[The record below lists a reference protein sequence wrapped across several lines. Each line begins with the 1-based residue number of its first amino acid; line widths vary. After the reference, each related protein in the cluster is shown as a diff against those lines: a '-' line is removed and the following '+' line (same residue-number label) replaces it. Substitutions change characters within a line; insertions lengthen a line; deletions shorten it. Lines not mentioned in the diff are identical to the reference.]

1 MLVPEERIRPIM
13 NTNTLV
19 SPVEKLLLVD
29 EIVRNQAE
37 PFQSQSLPGHL
48 LHIVTAGAVDQWA
61 EGRPEL
67 LREGTVVWYHEN
79 EPVRGTILRAP
90 WRFITINFIA
100 PTLSP
105 PPDERRV
112 IRVDATTISL
122 GRQLLK
128 FWRNGRQTLASRQLN
143 CHLTLLKLLVKLM
156 PSTEHVLP
164 SDTGANSWW
173 RIEKQLRLQ
182 LDLPHTLE
190 SIRKL
195 SGLSLRTVI
204 RVCQAATGMP
214 PMKRLKELRLG
225 YARGLVQHT
234 DLPMTEI
241 AFRIGYSRSQE
252 LSRDYRLRFHITPR
266 DDRTGTPNYL
276 RIETSE

>member
-1 MLVPEERIRPIM
+1 MPEERIRPTM
-13 NTNTLV
+13 NTNALV

-29 EIVRNQAE
+29 EVVRTQAE

-112 IRVDATTISL
+112 IRVDAATISL

-143 CHLTLLKLLVKLM
+143 CHLTLLKLLVKLI
-156 PSTEHVLP
+156 PSTEQVLP

-182 LDLPHTLE
+182 LDVPHTLE

-266 DDRTGTPNYL
+266 DDRNGTPSYL

>member
-1 MLVPEERIRPIM
+1 MPEERIRPTM
-13 NTNTLV
+13 NTKALV
-19 SPVEKLLLVD
+19 SPVEKVLLVD
-29 EIVRNQAE
+29 EVVRNQAE

-128 FWRNGRQTLASRQLN
+128 FWRNTRQTLASRQVN

-156 PSTEHVLP
+156 PSTEQVLP
-164 SDTGANSWW
+164 SDAGANSWW

-182 LDLPHTLE
+182 LDVPHTLE

-266 DDRTGTPNYL
+266 HDRNGTPNYL
-276 RIETSE
+276 RIETPE

>member
-1 MLVPEERIRPIM
+1 M
-13 NTNTLV
+13 NTNALV

-29 EIVRNQAE
+29 EVVRTQAE

-48 LHIVTAGAVDQWA
+48 LHIVLAGAVDQWA

-112 IRVDATTISL
+112 IRVDAATISL

-156 PSTEHVLP
+156 PSTEQVLP

-182 LDLPHTLE
+182 LDVPHTLE

-266 DDRTGTPNYL
+266 DDRNVTPSYL